1 MTELTPEQEKV
12 AKAIRQQI
20 DQYPVILYMKGSP
33 QFPQCGF
40 SSRVA
45 TIMNDIGEPFAFI
58 NILDHPEIRAT
69 LPLIADWPTFPQLYV
84 KGELVGGCDIVEEM
98 HEQGELAP
106 MLVGH
111 DWGEAE
117 SDDESTES

>member
-1 MTELTPEQEKV
+1 MTDLTPEQEKV
-12 AKAIRQQI
+12 ATAIRKQI

-45 TIMNDIGEPFAFI
+45 KIMNDIGEPFAFI
-58 NILDHPEIRAT
+58 NILDHPEIRST

-84 KGELVGGCDIVEEM
+84 SGELVGGCDIVEEM
-98 HEQGELAP
+98 HEHGELAA
-106 MLVGH
+106 MLQGH
-111 DWGEAE
+111 DWGDEEE
-117 SDDESTES
+117 SEED